1 MLRYIIQRVLLIFPT
16 LFLISFMVFCI
27 SRVLPGD
34 VVELMVSESGYA
46 DDEKE
51 MREMLGLD
59 KPLPVQYFNYMKKIV
74 TKGDLGVSLWSGE
87 PVRNEIAKRLPISLN
102 LTLLS
107 ILWTI
112 IFGVTFGVLSA
123 IEQDSWMD
131 YVLRSV
137 AIGGLSI
144 PNFWLATMILVFG
157 SIWFSWVPPMN
168 YVPFMKDPIANISQ
182 LLIPSFILALA
193 RAAAIMRMTRT
204 MMLEVMREDYIR
216 AARSKGLSTWL
227 VIVRH
232 ALKNAMIPVVSITG
246 IQLAF
251 LIGGTVV
258 MESIFV
264 LPGMG
269 QYMLEAINWRDYPA
283 IQGVNLVIATGIV
296 LINLIVDLT
305 YGFLNPKIRYQ

>member
-1 MLRYIIQRVLLIFPT
+1 MRSYIIKRVLLIFPT

-74 TKGDLGVSLWSGE
+74 TKGDLGISLWSGE
-87 PVRNEIAKRLPISLN
+87 PVRDEIAKRLPITLN

-123 IEQDSWMD
+123 LEQDSWMD

-144 PNFWLATMILVFG
+144 PNFWLATLLLVFG
-157 SIWFSWVPPMN
+157 SLWFSWVPPMN
-168 YVPFMKDPIANISQ
+168 YVPFMKNPIANISQ

-216 AARSKGLSTWL
+216 TARSKGLSTWL
-227 VIVRH
+227 VIIRH

-269 QYMLEAINWRDYPA
+269 RYMLEAINWRDYPA

>member
-1 MLRYIIQRVLLIFPT
+1 MRRYIIQRVLLIFPT

-59 KPLPVQYFNYMKKIV
+59 KPLPVQYFNYMKKII

-87 PVRNEIAKRLPISLN
+87 PVRDEIAKRLPISLN

-144 PNFWLATMILVFG
+144 PNFWLATMLLVFG
-157 SIWFSWVPPMN
+157 SIWFSWIPPMN

-193 RAAAIMRMTRT
+193 RAAAIIRMTRT

-216 AARSKGLSTWL
+216 TARSKGLST
-227 VIVRH
+227 
-232 ALKNAMIPVVSITG
+232 
-246 IQLAF
+246 
-251 LIGGTVV
+251 
-258 MESIFV
+258 
-264 LPGMG
+264 
-269 QYMLEAINWRDYPA
+269 
-283 IQGVNLVIATGIV
+283 
-296 LINLIVDLT
+296 
-305 YGFLNPKIRYQ
+305 

>member
-1 MLRYIIQRVLLIFPT
+1 MRRYIIQRVLLIFPT

-59 KPLPVQYFNYMKKIV
+59 KPLPVQYFNYMKKII

-87 PVRNEIAKRLPISLN
+87 PVRDEIAKRLPISLN

-144 PNFWLATMILVFG
+144 PNFWLATMLLVFG
-157 SIWFSWVPPMN
+157 SIWFSWIPPMN

-216 AARSKGLSTWL
+216 TARSKGLSTWL

-269 QYMLEAINWRDYPA
+269 RYMLEAINWRDYPA